1 MGCSYMGF
9 TFVKVRLYSLDM
21 SRYEDVELLVD
32 SGALFT
38 SIPRSIL
45 EKLGL
50 KPIARYRLRT
60 FSGEVVE
67 CDVGGAII
75 EYESRRAV
83 VPVVF
88 GESGDAQVLGVTTLE
103 TLGYQ
108 LDPVTKRLRPVEFL
122 MI

>member
-1 MGCSYMGF
+1 
-9 TFVKVRLYSLDM
+9 M

-67 CDVGGAII
+67 RDVGGAII

-103 TLGYQ
+103 TLW
-108 LDPVTKRLRPVEFL
+108 LPARPCNKEVETCRIL
-122 MI
+122 NDLATESS

>member
-1 MGCSYMGF
+1 VGCSYMGF

-45 EKLGL
+45 EKLDL

-67 CDVGGAII
+67 RDVGGAII

>member
-1 MGCSYMGF
+1 MGF
-9 TFVKVRLYSLDM
+9 TFIKIRVYSFDL
-21 SRYEDVELLVD
+21 SKHEDVELMVD

-38 SIPRSIL
+38 SIPRSVL

-50 KPIARYRLRT
+50 RPVARHRLRV

-67 CDVGGAII
+67 RDVGGAVV
-75 EYESRRAV
+75 EYEGRRAV

-88 GESGDAQVLGVTTLE
+88 GEPGDAPVLGVTALE
-103 TLGYQ
+103 ALGYQ
-108 LDPVTKRLRPVEFL
+108 LDPVTKRLKPVEFL

>member
-45 EKLGL
+45 EKLDL

-67 CDVGGAII
+67 RDVGGAII

>member
-1 MGCSYMGF
+1 MGF

-50 KPIARYRLRT
+50 KPIARYRLRI

-67 CDVGGAII
+67 RDVGGAII